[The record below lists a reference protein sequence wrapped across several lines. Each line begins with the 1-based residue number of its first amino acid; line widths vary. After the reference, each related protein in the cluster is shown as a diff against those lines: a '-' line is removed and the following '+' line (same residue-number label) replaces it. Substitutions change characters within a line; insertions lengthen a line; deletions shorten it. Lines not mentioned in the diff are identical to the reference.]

1 MQVILPIV
9 RPFNFSVLEFLAMK
23 SVDIFYYVAG
33 AGILATVVVFAFLSY
48 QITITLR
55 SLRKILDDVGD
66 TTGDINSVKNAVK
79 YVISNF
85 GSIIS
90 DKIGRG
96 GVFNGKKQRRAR

>member
-1 MQVILPIV
+1 MRSSDV
-9 RPFNFSVLEFLAMK
+9 
-23 SVDIFYYVAG
+23 FYYVAA
-33 AGILATVVVFAFLSY
+33 AGIAVAVGVFTYLAY
-48 QITITLR
+48 QITITLK

-79 YVISNF
+79 YGISNF

-96 GVFNGKKQRRAR
+96 GVFNGKKQRNSK